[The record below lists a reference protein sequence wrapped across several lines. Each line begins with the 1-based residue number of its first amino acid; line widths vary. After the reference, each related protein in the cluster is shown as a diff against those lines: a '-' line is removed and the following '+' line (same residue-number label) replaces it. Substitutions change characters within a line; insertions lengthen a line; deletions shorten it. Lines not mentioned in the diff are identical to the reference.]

1 MPQIRQPPAL
11 TTALLTILALCAA
24 GWGLYSAPAKG
35 TVAARPASAAA
46 ENSAPT
52 SPLSQA
58 WQGSEASLRSPERLN
73 SRVAHGGAPEAVSTA
88 PSAAPERLL
97 SLRDLDGHPLPDVP
111 LRLRLAEQ
119 VGKSWLVVT
128 GPDGRARVPHELPEE
143 VDDVLLF
150 EHEPEPDPLTEVAA
164 LPMQLLPAACTARE
178 LGSESPFVLTAERAL
193 GILAIK
199 VLQPNGKPLPE
210 AGLWLSLGDTSEGG
224 GGWFTELRTD
234 ERGEVSHPLYESD
247 ARLGGTLSLKRR
259 DDGLMANPLPLGVP
273 IVPQEVVVRCFP
285 ACALLVEVVGPQ
297 GEPVTGAEVSLRG
310 RRFVMDRAIDTEG
323 LVRFE
328 NLAAGDYTLQ
338 VNHPGGWGNLATSWV
353 HLEPSESRAL
363 KLTLPTR
370 LDSVF
375 VVGGRLMDEEG
386 KPVVAARLA
395 VSVGGRLTRWVHT
408 SEEGRFSYRIPTDAI
423 DTQEWAFLS
432 RAFVSVRPRAGVFAS
447 HFSPRMERVPIGTQ
461 DLEFRRLGTP
471 PEGETLVEFVDA
483 QTGTR
488 VVDPEGEAMV
498 TLYRPAPG
506 GERIVNWASYGG
518 RDGLVPVEYYRH
530 PDIWLAASLP
540 GYRLTRQPLTLNAD
554 GSAKQLVRVQL
565 ERGFGDT
572 LLVLGPDKQPVSGAE
587 FLDSQGNVV
596 AVTDLDGKV
605 TIRGEEHESL
615 TVQAPGFAP
624 TEWWGGHG
632 SLQSDGTIW
641 LSR

>member
-11 TTALLTILALCAA
+11 TTVLLTVLALCAA
-24 GWGLYSAPAKG
+24 SWYLFAAHREE
-35 TVAARPASAAA
+35 TVATRPASAAT
-46 ENSAPT
+46 ENSPPT
-52 SPLSQA
+52 SPLSQTR
-58 WQGSEASLRSPERLN
+58 QGSEASLRSPERLN
-73 SRVAHGGAPEAVSTA
+73 SRVAHGGAPEAASTA

-119 VGKSWLVVT
+119 AGKSWLVVT

-150 EHEPEPDPLTEVAA
+150 EHEPEPDPLTGVAA

-178 LGSESPFVLTAERAL
+178 LGSESPFVLTAEKAL

-199 VLQPNGKPLPE
+199 VLQPNGEPLPE

-234 ERGEVSHPLYESD
+234 ERGEVSHPLYESG

-338 VNHPGGWGNLATSWV
+338 INHPGGWGNLATSWV

-370 LDSVF
+370 PDSVF
-375 VVGGRLMDEEG
+375 VVGGRLIDEEG

-395 VSVGGRLTRWVHT
+395 VSVGGGLTRWVHT
-408 SEEGRFSYRIPTDAI
+408 SAEGRFSYRIPTDAI
-423 DTQEWAFLS
+423 DTQGGPIPVEC
-432 RAFVSVRPRAGVFAS
+432 
-447 HFSPRMERVPIGTQ
+447 HDEVPGTS
-461 DLEFRRLGTP
+461 LECCR
-471 PEGETLVEFVDA
+471 
-483 QTGTR
+483 
-488 VVDPEGEAMV
+488 
-498 TLYRPAPG
+498 
-506 GERIVNWASYGG
+506 ERIGRLDREVRDRWLPDRLV
-518 RDGLVPVEYYRH
+518 RDG
-530 PDIWLAASLP
+530 
-540 GYRLTRQPLTLNAD
+540 GQ
-554 GSAKQLVRVQL
+554 
-565 ERGFGDT
+565 
-572 LLVLGPDKQPVSGAE
+572 
-587 FLDSQGNVV
+587 FL
-596 AVTDLDGKV
+596 
-605 TIRGEEHESL
+605 R
-615 TVQAPGFAP
+615 
-624 TEWWGGHG
+624 
-632 SLQSDGTIW
+632 
-641 LSR
+641 